1 MEHAIKEFLLQYSTS
16 LFGTEVSAGMVQVQ
30 RTKKDVSGDLTLLL
44 FPFVKALKLSPQE
57 LGEKLRDALLSEF
70 KGIQQID
77 VLGGFLNIHLS
88 SGYWVN
94 ALEEIQKDEH
104 YGFQEA
110 GSKPLLMVEYASPN
124 TNKPLHLGHLR
135 NIFLGYSVSE
145 ILKANG
151 HKVIKTQIINDR
163 GIHICKSMLAWERFS
178 PVNAQGERET
188 PQNTGLKGDKLVGK
202 YYVEF
207 DRNFNAEA
215 KEIISDWEHEKFD
228 GYSDV
233 VVAEF
238 QRLKAAKEGK
248 DEKALAGIEDKI
260 KDLAKNQTSLL
271 RDAKEMLVK
280 WEARDPQVYLLWTTM
295 NGWVYEGFDVTYR
308 SIGVDFDKSYYESD
322 TFLLGKDIV
331 VEGLQKGVFYKKED
345 GSVWIDLTDCGLD
358 EKLVLRS
365 DGTAVYITQ
374 DIGTAVDRHKDYPD
388 MNGIIYTVGNEQ
400 DYHFKVLFLILEK
413 LGYSWAANCSHLS
426 YGMVDLPS
434 GKMKSREGTVVDA
447 DDLIAEVVE
456 KATAMTR
463 ERGHLEGMTDEA
475 KSHLFNTIGLG
486 GLKYYLLK
494 VDPKKRMLF
503 NPEESIE
510 LNGNTGPFI
519 QYTHAR
525 ICSLLSKAN
534 YTQGAIASCSLN
546 DEEKEVIKLLTEYP
560 AVIAEAGQTLSPAV
574 LANYSYEL
582 VKTYNHFYQTVP
594 ILIETDENLKAMR
607 LAMSASVA
615 KVIRS
620 SMKLL
625 GVEVPERM

>member
-1 MEHAIKEFLLQYSTS
+1 
-16 LFGTEVSAGMVQVQ
+16 
-30 RTKKDVSGDLTLLL
+30 
-44 FPFVKALKLSPQE
+44 
-57 LGEKLRDALLSEF
+57 
-70 KGIQQID
+70 
-77 VLGGFLNIHLS
+77 
-88 SGYWVN
+88 
-94 ALEEIQKDEH
+94 
-104 YGFQEA
+104 
-110 GSKPLLMVEYASPN
+110 
-124 TNKPLHLGHLR
+124 
-135 NIFLGYSVSE
+135 
-145 ILKANG
+145 
-151 HKVIKTQIINDR
+151 
-163 GIHICKSMLAWERFS
+163 
-178 PVNAQGERET
+178 
-188 PQNTGLKGDKLVGK
+188 
-202 YYVEF
+202 
-207 DRNFNAEA
+207 
-215 KEIISDWEHEKFD
+215 
-228 GYSDV
+228 
-233 VVAEF
+233 
-238 QRLKAAKEGK
+238 
-248 DEKALAGIEDKI
+248 
-260 KDLAKNQTSLL
+260 
-271 RDAKEMLVK
+271 
-280 WEARDPQVYLLWTTM
+280 M
-295 NGWVYEGFDVTYR
+295 NGWVYEGFEVTYR

-374 DIGTAVDRHKDYPD
+374 DIGTAVDRHKDYPE

-463 ERGHLEGMTDEA
+463 ERGHLDGMSDAA
-475 KSHLFNTIGLG
+475 KAHLFNTIGLG

-534 YTQGAIASCSLN
+534 YTEGAIASCSLN

-560 AVIAEAGQTLSPAV
+560 AILAEAGQTLSPSV